1 MSIVRVAI
9 PVLKGK
15 HRFSLLKGRPWSA
28 AEHLILQSLV
38 ATPRTVRE
46 LSDASDLPR
55 RVIIEMLIRLMR
67 VGWIEVSLQ
76 PEGTVFRA
84 TEVGMARSGHDDLP
98 AAMRSMR
105 RWMAFFVDRV
115 TSTVYRGREFQAYS
129 KKRLQERGR
138 HETIVWLKPDDT
150 AREVDPITLF
160 GGLADEDERI
170 VSFEPSNERL
180 SELYALVTVRNG
192 HVEGLPTRAPPSLQ
206 NAIVAAAASAKVPAD
221 EPAGADGK
229 DFEFKIAAPEDAPK
243 IVDSVFSINDLVL
256 GGDAHL
262 DTFKTAIRCAR
273 TRVIVHSTFI
283 SEEGIQTFLP
293 LFRDAAR
300 RGVRVDVLWG
310 QGNDTGEFA
319 ATSDRVRQVREQM
332 KSESLDGLV
341 VFHQFSTQSHAK
353 IIVADD
359 LAGGEFSAIVGSC
372 NWLSSGFW
380 SFEAS
385 LRVREPKLVGQV
397 LNVLAKMSI
406 GGDGHWA
413 PLTTDLAR
421 LAVFA
426 EQRPTPKGHKVPA
439 AIVLGAHHGSFVRE
453 ARDSAQ
459 RRIFVASHRLSE
471 VGNRAVV
478 LPAIA
483 AAQDGRGVS
492 SRLFFNRVSGQL
504 TQSAASELILSSG
517 RDNVKLTAV
526 HDPRLHAKILA
537 WDDDSIVITS
547 QNWLSVDASPHQP
560 LQEVGVYIGGG
571 RAADHVIRTFDVAHI
586 A

>member
-9 PVLKGK
+9 PVLRGK

-46 LSDASDLPR
+46 LSDASGLPR

-67 VGWIEVSLQ
+67 VGWVEVSPQ

-84 TEVGMARSGHDDLP
+84 TEVGMARAVDDDLP
-98 AAMRSMR
+98 AAMKSMR

-129 KKRLQERGR
+129 KARLQDRGK

-150 AREVDPITLF
+150 PRDVDPITLF

-192 HVEGLPTRAPPSLQ
+192 NVEGLPTRAPASLQ
-206 NAIVAAAASAKVPAD
+206 DAIIAAAASVTAL
-221 EPAGADGK
+221 AGASADAGGR
-229 DFEFKIAAPEDAPK
+229 DQEFKVAVPEDAPR
-243 IVDSVFSINDLVL
+243 IVDSVFSIDDLVL
-256 GGDAHL
+256 GGGAHL
-262 DTFKTAIRCAR
+262 EAFKTALRRAR
-273 TRVIVHSTFI
+273 TRVIVHSTFV
-283 SEEGIQTFLP
+283 SEEGIRTFLP
-293 LFRDAAR
+293 LFKDAAR

-310 QGNDTGEFA
+310 QGDDTVEFA
-319 ATSDRVRQVREQM
+319 ATLDRVRQMREQM
-332 KSESLDGLV
+332 KLASLDGLIF
-341 VFHQFSTQSHAK
+341 FHPFSTQSHAK
-353 IIVADD
+353 MIVADD

-372 NWLSSGFW
+372 NWLSSGFL

-385 LRVREPKLVGQV
+385 LRLRGPKLVCEV
-397 LNVLAKMSI
+397 LNVLAKMSR
-406 GGDGHWA
+406 GGDGHWT
-413 PLTTDLAR
+413 PLTTDLAQ
-421 LAVFA
+421 LAVSA
-426 EQRPTPKGHKVPA
+426 AQRPTPKGQKVPA
-439 AIVLGAHHGSFVRE
+439 ALVLGAHHGSFVRE

-483 AAQDGRGVS
+483 AAQDARGVS

-504 TQSAASELILSSG
+504 TQSAASQLILASG

-537 WDDDSIVITS
+537 WDDDSVVITS